1 MTMAEQED
9 RTERGTQK
17 KRDEAREKGQIVRS
31 RDMVA
36 LSVMTG
42 ILFMLYFTGRS
53 LMEHMSRMMGDMLG
67 LRYGRDP
74 YQAMYAAG
82 METFW
87 LLMPFFVIAVLTA
100 LLSSVAQGGLL
111 VKPLKLNLEKLSPLN
126 GMKRLF
132 SLQGLME
139 FGKSLLKFVAGGLA
153 FYFII
158 SKAVVVI
165 PQLTAMDLQGIMSA
179 SMKLI
184 AQSVMY
190 GFGFFAVI
198 AVIDYFLQKWQF
210 ERSIR
215 MSKKEIR
222 DEFKESEGDPIMR
235 SRIRSL
241 QKERARRRMMQE
253 VPKATVVITNP
264 THLAV
269 ALRYERGGT
278 AAPRVVAKGADVI
291 AANIRDIARKH
302 GVPVVE
308 DKPLARTLYKLNLND
323 PIPEELYR
331 AVAKILA
338 YIYKMKGVA

>member
-1 MTMAEQED
+1 MAEQED

-100 LLSSVAQGGLL
+100 LLSSVAQGGFL

>member
-1 MTMAEQED
+1 MAEQED